1 MKVSNI
7 TLGKDVR
14 VDPSSNINNIK
25 IGDNTKIAANVTV
38 FGAEQ
43 HQLEIGSNCYIGP
56 KCLIEGFNAKVIIG
70 DHVSFAQNINL
81 MSGSGPNASEKMQRV
96 FPVKKGGVTIGD
108 HTWIGASA
116 IIMPNLS
123 IGRFCIVAA
132 NSFVNQ
138 SFDDYSIVGGSP
150 ARLIRF
156 LTEEEINTV
165 SE

>member
-1 MKVSNI
+1 MKTSNI
-7 TLGKDVR
+7 TLGKDVWI
-14 VDPSSNINNIK
+14 DPSSNINNLR
-25 IGDNTKIAANVTV
+25 IGDNTKIAAKVTV

-43 HQLEIGSNCYIGP
+43 HPLEIGTHCYIGP
-56 KCLIEGFNAKVIIG
+56 NCIIEGYNAQVKIG
-70 DHVSFAQNINL
+70 HHVSFAQNINL
-81 MSGSGPNASEKMQRV
+81 MSGSGPNASEKMQRI
-96 FPVKKGGVTIGD
+96 FPIKKGKVSIGD

-138 SFDDYSIVGGSP
+138 SFEDYSIIGGSP

-165 SE
+165 SR